1 MSAKLITSKIWPTIS
16 AAAKGTKRP
25 AHVAV
30 AYFGS
35 GASKLLPLAK
45 GSRLVVD
52 ASIPR
57 VKSGLTCP
65 AELKKLHKKGVL
77 IYSVPNLH
85 AKVFVFGSKAFV
97 GSTNVSNNSAGT
109 LVEAVISTTNKKA
122 VSDAKGFV
130 QSLCLHELGPEMID
144 SLAKLY
150 NPPKFTSQGKDE
162 PGVEKPVDGPIF
174 ARVLLAQLN
183 RDEPPAESEKAQK
196 TGLKKAK
203 KEMKEPKRH
212 KLDDFWH
219 KGNCSYRLGDIVIQ
233 VVKEGDGRRMVSPP
247 ATIVHLEPW
256 QDKKKKYT
264 FTYLEMPNKKRMRL
278 EKLASKLGKG
288 TKKKLEKDGK
298 VSTSFA
304 LNLMKAWTNL

>member
-1 MSAKLITSKIWPTIS
+1 MSAKLITSKIWQIIS

-30 AYFGS
+30 AYFGN
-35 GASKLLPLAK
+35 GAAKLLPLPK

-77 IYSVPNLH
+77 IYSVQNLH
-85 AKVFVFGSKAFV
+85 AKLFVFGSKAFV

-122 VSDAKGFV
+122 ISDAKGFV
-130 QSLCLHELGPEMID
+130 QSLCLHELGPEAID

-150 NPPKFTSQGKDE
+150 NPPRFSPQGKAKPDGETPVDE
-162 PGVEKPVDGPIF
+162 PIF
-174 ARVLLAQLN
+174 SRVLLAQLN
-183 RDEPPAESEKAQK
+183 RDDPPPGSEKTQK
-196 TGLKKAK
+196 TGLQKAK
-203 KEMKEPKRH
+203 KEMKQPRRH
-212 KLDDFWH
+212 TLDDFWH

-233 VVKEGDGRRMVSPP
+233 VVDEGDDRRMVSPP

-256 QDKKKKYT
+256 QDKKNKYT
-264 FTYLEMPNKKRMRL
+264 FAYLEMPNKKRMNF

-288 TKKKLEKDGK
+288 TKKKLKKNGK
-298 VSTSFA
+298 VSSSFA